1 MRWYRRIGQVIV
13 PNWNTQTGVG
23 VIVADAVRVGTGV
36 WVGTK
41 GVDVSEGVVRIA
53 VEVIEG
59 VEEKFFILQP
69 EIIIRNSD
77 MTNDFI

>member
-13 PNWNTQTGVG
+13 PDWNTQTGVG

-41 GVDVSEGVVRIA
+41 GVDVSEDAVRVA

-59 VEEKFFILQP
+59 VGEKFFILQP
-69 EIIIRNSD
+69 EIIIKNSD
-77 MTNDFI
+77 KTNDIL